1 MRERSLSYWATRKVL
16 VVSLCKVLF
25 FFFLNGKLYFVGVV
39 GRGPVLELLKLHLG
53 ASSLGEVH
61 VEAHCL
67 AQRPALTH
75 CGNIEDLDIP
85 KAGGKVHGHILTVR
99 SGWCFWVVE
108 VVSVMPV
115 VLCIFI
121 LATKQD
127 PHLDGDD
134 TIGKERAFL
143 LHISAPQASFGVL
156 KTRSMFLL
164 YHGTVFL
171 PVSLSRT
178 LFLFWKMIGCVS

>member
-1 MRERSLSYWATRKVL
+1 MYHSAKY
-16 VVSLCKVLF
+16 F
-25 FFFLNGKLYFVGVV
+25 FIFFLNGKLYFVGVV

-53 ASSLGEVH
+53 ASSLGELH
-61 VEAHCL
+61 IEAHCL

-75 CGNIEDLDIP
+75 CGNVEDPDIP
-85 KAGGKVHGHILTVR
+85 KAGGKVHGHILMVR
-99 SGWCFWVVE
+99 SCWCFWVVE
-108 VVSVMPV
+108 IVSVMPV

-121 LATKQD
+121 LATKHD
-127 PHLDGDD
+127 PYLDGDD

-143 LHISAPQASFGVL
+143 LHISTPQASFGVL
-156 KTRSMFLL
+156 KTRPMFLL
-164 YHGTVFL
+164 YRGTVFL